1 MNCGKKATKKMMSL
15 GLAMPTRKPFT
26 IAERFCGGATGRAS
40 GAGEEKSSYS
50 EAIAMR
56 AINKQPNRLI
66 PCSMRLSTA
75 NSPVTISAA
84 MPISSSEAPLLP
96 SAVHSARRAPKRVAV
111 LATITTTGPGVAI
124 SRKIAAKYAASNDRF
139 IFISLT
145 FRRLASDHY
154 DAAAPALKK
163 E

>member
-1 MNCGKKATKKMMSL
+1 M
-15 GLAMPTRKPFT
+15 
-26 IAERFCGGATGRAS
+26 
-40 GAGEEKSSYS
+40 
-50 EAIAMR
+50 
-56 AINKQPNRLI
+56 
-66 PCSMRLSTA
+66 
-75 NSPVTISAA
+75 
-84 MPISSSEAPLLP
+84 
-96 SAVHSARRAPKRVAV
+96 